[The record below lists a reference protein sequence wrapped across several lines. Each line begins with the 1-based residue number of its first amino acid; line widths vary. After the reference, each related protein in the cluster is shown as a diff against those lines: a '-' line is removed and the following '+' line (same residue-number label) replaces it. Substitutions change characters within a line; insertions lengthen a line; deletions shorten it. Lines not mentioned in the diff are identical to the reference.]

1 MTASA
6 TALQSKANPQQLE
19 AILATDGPLL
29 IIAGP
34 GSGKTFTLVER
45 IVYLITHKGVAPE
58 SLLVVTFTDKAAR
71 ELTARIS
78 NRLAELN
85 IQFNL
90 NEMYL
95 GTFHSI
101 CLRLLEDYREFTRLK
116 RSFTLFD
123 QFDQQYFLYQHIK
136 DFRALPDVQL
146 VMGDDQSGRWAQSE
160 NLLKWLNKVSEE
172 ALNATTLAAA
182 PEPEIRALAACF
194 VKYQELLHE
203 HNALDFS
210 GIQYEALQLLEKR
223 SEVLAQLREK
233 LTHLMVDEYQDTNT
247 IQERILLLLAGER
260 RNLCV
265 VGDDD
270 QGLYR
275 FRGATIRNILEFP
288 ALFPEGLCKRVTLS
302 VNYRSHPDIIRFYN
316 EWMQEQIWDDGTHTF
331 RFAKKIVPR
340 DEAFPEVATAVRLA
354 ATDTPDD
361 TTNWHAEVLD
371 FLHGLRNSGR
381 LADWNQVAFLFRSVK
396 NDRVAALARF
406 LEGQGVPVYSPR
418 SNMFFEREEI
428 RLMIGALI
436 FLFPQFPKV
445 RQWAEG
451 AQLDIWTYYDHLCF
465 KPFTDELRKP
475 ENKRLLDW
483 ARPLAKR
490 HVALAQNTDYAFS
503 GLFYQLLQFPLFS
516 RFLLEEALHGVEKG
530 RAAHNLATFSKLLT
544 KFEYL
549 HYVSVLNPEWLEKS
563 LRDLF
568 NHFLRFLYDG
578 GIGEY
583 EDDAEYAPKGCVS
596 FLTVHQSKGLEF
608 PVVVCG
614 SLEAV
619 PRKQHTAL
627 DELLEDG
634 GYLSKPR
641 FEPLEHIKHFDFRRL
656 FYTAFSRAQNL
667 LVLAAQERNGRG
679 LGKSPSKY
687 FERLF
692 YELPS
697 WRTVSL
703 DALTF
708 EAVKEINLKREY
720 SFTSHITVFENCAEQ
735 YRFFKD
741 LEFAPIRE
749 SPMLFGTL
757 VHQTIEDIHKA
768 VLRSEEHT
776 ITLDAIRSW
785 FSTNYAMLSKK
796 ERVYLAPSS
805 QQAALLHVLRYY
817 ERENGN
823 WDRIKEAEVEISLVK
838 NQYILKGSVDLIR
851 GEHNTVEIIDFK
863 SEKKPDMEKD
873 RERLR
878 QYQHQLEVYAHLVEE
893 RTGQKVSRMHL
904 YYTGEDDG
912 NPYVS
917 FAKDDRAI
925 DKTIARFDDIVA
937 RIERQDYRM
946 AARPAKLCQ
955 NCDMR
960 AYCDNKNWT
969 FTKAR

>member
-1 MTASA
+1 MSGVTPS
-6 TALQSKANPQQLE
+6 LQSKANAQQFE
-19 AILATDGPLL
+19 AILTTEGPVL

-45 IVYLITHKGVAPE
+45 IVYLIKNKGVAPE
-58 SLLVVTFTDKAAR
+58 SLFVVTFTDKAAR
-71 ELTARIS
+71 ELTTRVS
-78 NRLAELN
+78 NRLTELG
-85 IQFNL
+85 IKFNL

-101 CLRLLEDYREFTRLK
+101 CLRILEDYREFTRLK

-123 QFDQQYFLYQHIK
+123 QFDQQYFLYQRINE
-136 DFRALPDVQL
+136 FRPLPDVQL

-160 NLLKWLNKVSEE
+160 QLLKWLNKVSEE
-172 ALNATTLAAA
+172 ALDLAELETA
-182 PEPEIRALAACF
+182 PDVEVRALAACF
-194 VKYQELLHE
+194 RKYQELLHE
-203 HNALDFS
+203 HNCLDFS

-223 SEVLAQLREK
+223 PEVLAALREK
-233 LTHLMVDEYQDTNT
+233 FSYLMVDEYQDTNT

-288 ALFPEGLCKRVTLS
+288 ALFDEGQCKQVALT

-316 EWMQEQIWDDGTHTF
+316 EWMLEQTWDDGTRSF

-340 DEAFPEVATAVRLA
+340 DDAFPEVATAVRLA
-354 ATDTPDD
+354 ATDAPDD
-361 TTNWHAEVLD
+361 TTNWHAEVLG
-371 FLHGLRNSGR
+371 FLHGLRDSGR

-396 NDRVAALARF
+396 NDRVVALARF

-418 SNMFFEREEI
+418 SNVFFEREEI

-451 AQLDIWTYYDHLCF
+451 AQLDIWTYYDYLCF

-490 HVALAQNTDYAFS
+490 HAVLAQNTDYAFS

-516 RFLLEEALHGVEKG
+516 RFLSEEALHGVDKG
-530 RAAHNLATFSKLLT
+530 RAARNLATLSKLLT

-549 HYVSVLNPEWLEKS
+549 HYVSVLNPEWLEKN

-568 NHFLRFLYDG
+568 NQFLRFLSDG

-583 EDDAEYAPKGCVS
+583 EDEAEYAPKGCVS

-634 GYLSKPR
+634 AYLSKPR

-692 YELPS
+692 HELPS
-697 WRTVSL
+697 WRTVL
-703 DALTF
+703 LGALTF

-757 VHQTIEDIHKA
+757 VHQTIEDIHKT
-768 VLRSEEHT
+768 VLRGEEGT
-776 ITLDAIRSW
+776 ITFDAIRSW

-796 ERVYLAPSS
+796 ERVYLAPAS
-805 QQAALLHVLRYY
+805 QQAALLHVMRYY

-838 NQYILKGSVDLIR
+838 DQYILKGSVDLIR
-851 GEHNTVEIIDFK
+851 GEHDTVEIIDFK

-904 YYTGEDDG
+904 YYTGEDGG

-917 FAKDDRAI
+917 FTKDDRAI
-925 DKTIARFDDIVA
+925 GKTIAQFDDIVS
-937 RIERQDYRM
+937 RIERQDYQM

-960 AYCDNKNWT
+960 AYCDNKNWK
-969 FTKAR
+969 FAKAR